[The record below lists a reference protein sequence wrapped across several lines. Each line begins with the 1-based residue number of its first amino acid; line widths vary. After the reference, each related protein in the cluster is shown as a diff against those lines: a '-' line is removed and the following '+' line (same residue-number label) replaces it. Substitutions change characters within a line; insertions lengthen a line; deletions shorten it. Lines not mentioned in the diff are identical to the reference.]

1 MLRLKAPVPVS
12 PPACLGLSSALSCED
27 HRPCLTLHAWKRTWS
42 EGDGIAC
49 GPALIL
55 HTTRGSSRMR
65 PVADNPTVLLLS
77 HSAVPQSGS
86 QFPSRDHSSER
97 FPCFQCRPKLTLA
110 LSYCSELNFRLS
122 LLHSTC
128 CFPLPPIKG
137 SKNPQCFSPM
147 WMYLTSNPKL
157 PNPQPLREVTEGLLC
172 MLAQGEAV
180 RFSISSPALLLSP

>member
-1 MLRLKAPVPVS
+1 MRL
-12 PPACLGLSSALSCED
+12 
-27 HRPCLTLHAWKRTWS
+27 
-42 EGDGIAC
+42 
-49 GPALIL
+49 
-55 HTTRGSSRMR
+55 
-65 PVADNPTVLLLS
+65 VADNPTVLLLS
-77 HSAVPQSGS
+77 HSAEPQSGS

-147 WMYLTSNPKL
+147 WMNLTSNPKL
-157 PNPQPLREVTEGLLC
+157 PNPQPLREVTGG
-172 MLAQGEAV
+172 ATV
-180 RFSISSPALLLSP
+180 RACPRRTSQILHQLTCSPSKPMILGIDGPQISMSRRATWE